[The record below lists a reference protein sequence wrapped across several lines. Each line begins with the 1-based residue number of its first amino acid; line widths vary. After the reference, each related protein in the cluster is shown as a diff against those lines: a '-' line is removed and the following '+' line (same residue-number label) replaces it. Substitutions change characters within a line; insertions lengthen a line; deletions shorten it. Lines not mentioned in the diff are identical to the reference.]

1 MLFRSYIDNVRIE
14 KVDSVPEGE
23 VAFSAAVSSSDSQ
36 AAPGASIWLK
46 LLFLLL
52 AGGVIAFVI
61 VVSLKA
67 DKENAAKN
75 NPLSQKNPLLNKKD
89 FIILIV
95 LVVVCSAMSFYKLGN
110 AYAASS
116 YWKASEAGEYVIVE
130 FDQPETVAR
139 TVYSNNIPAN
149 NNAVS

>member
-1 MLFRSYIDNVRIE
+1 MCIRDSIDNVRIE

-23 VAFSAAVSSSDSQ
+23 VAFSAAVSSSGGQD
-36 AAPGASIWLK
+36 APSASIWMK

-61 VVSLKA
+61 VVSPKA

-110 AYAASS
+110 RC
-116 YWKASEAGEYVIVE
+116 V
-130 FDQPETVAR
+130 
-139 TVYSNNIPAN
+139 
-149 NNAVS
+149 